1 MAPQFKLLIKQR
13 QKAYH
18 QRKDKE
24 WKRLSIRLASTYDKE
39 RTTTPSQFKNKDSKK
54 LWSTVNNLNG
64 KAKKQEEM
72 KLTVEQLNNGFHQ
85 VWQNIEKSDTTEFLI
100 IQGHNFQEAIQ
111 VSAYTVIMARG
122 KFDASKAPEPDNINN
137 TG

>member
-1 MAPQFKLLIKQR
+1 
-13 QKAYH
+13 
-18 QRKDKE
+18 
-24 WKRLSIRLASTYDKE
+24 
-39 RTTTPSQFKNKDSKK
+39 
-54 LWSTVNNLNG
+54 
-64 KAKKQEEM
+64 M

-137 TG
+137 KIPKNAKKELSDIINHLFNISLKNSSIQTQWKSANIIPIPKTTDFIPKALTYVLCK